1 MCQCH
6 YALCVNVLTSL
17 RLMCQ
22 RHNVTVAHF
31 SLCFVKLAYSVL
43 SVYPSLSFHFPFLT
57 RVNSSR
63 FNLIQCLSSSIF
75 SISSHFNALIL
86 HFIVQHVKTSYSVD
100 YGFIQ
105 WFVLIPF
112 PFALLSFAC
121 CLVKFSVASST
132 YFLFCGFPL
141 TRFALSVLILA
152 FLIIQWKYNYVNYV
166 LTQSICNINNMYI
179 LYMYYV
185 SEKMNQKRK

>member
-105 WFVLIPF
+105 RFVLIPF

-121 CLVKFSVASST
+121 YLAKLRSFVNLFP
-132 YFLFCGFPL
+132 FLWISFNSLCFVRPHPC
-141 TRFALSVLILA
+141 F
-152 FLIIQWKYNYVNYV
+152 F
-166 LTQSICNINNMYI
+166 NNTMEI
-179 LYMYYV
+179 
-185 SEKMNQKRK
+185 